1 MPFAIAG
8 QILHVD
14 LTNRKTW
21 TEPVPEEWVRR
32 FIGSRGVNA
41 KILWHAVRPGI
52 DPLGLENP
60 LIFGTGTLSGT
71 FAPTSGRT
79 TVTCKSPTTGLY
91 LKTNVGG
98 HWGAELKFA
107 GLDYLVV
114 HGAAAGPVYLW
125 IEDGKVEIRDARHLW
140 GKDVRETTRLLHEET
155 GDRSVQVAA
164 IGQGGENLV
173 YFAAVMVSVYNAAAR
188 GGAGAV
194 MGSKKL
200 KAVAVRGHGSIRVA
214 DKQEFYRS
222 CHVAIKNS
230 YEDATAKFA
239 HLYGTAGSVPMVNE
253 ARAFPSYNF
262 RRGHIEGA
270 EKIGGPYLA
279 ESKYLKRRL
288 GCNACIFCCHRYCE
302 IDDGPW
308 AGCYTGGPEY
318 ETISALGT
326 GCGNIDLEV
335 VLKANELCNIYG
347 LDTIS
352 TGNLIQWAMEGYE
365 KKIFTEEELGGL
377 TLEWGNGKAI
387 VEMVRMI
394 AYRQGLG
401 NILAE
406 GVKRAAARI
415 GRGSEKWAIQ
425 AKGLEQSRVETRAAF
440 GYALAF
446 AVNPRGPD
454 HLHTETIAEFGVRP
468 GGRRLIKKITGDEK
482 YANPRLIEKRAE
494 IVRWHEDCFAATDS
508 LGLCA
513 FIDTSRFGVDPEQM
527 ADMFSAAIGGR
538 VSEEELM
545 KAGRRILTLEK
556 CFNVREGT
564 TRADDVLPWRLMNEP
579 LESLARGAD
588 VPRALEAKG
597 SENDFVPI
605 NSPAMLN
612 RMLDEY
618 YALHNWDRETSW
630 PYRET
635 LERLDLQEV
644 IPELEQKGKIPRR
657 RQIPE

>member
-8 QILHVD
+8 KILHVD
-14 LTNRKTW
+14 LSRKKIW
-21 TEPVPEEWVRR
+21 TESVPEEWVHK

-41 KILWHAVRPGI
+41 RILWNSLKPGI
-52 DPLGLENP
+52 DPLGPENI
-60 LIFGTGTLSGT
+60 LIFGTGTLTGT

-79 TVTCKSPTTGLY
+79 TITCKSPTTHLY

-98 HWGAELKFA
+98 HWGTELKFA
-107 GLDYLVV
+107 GYDYLIF
-114 HGAAAGPVYLW
+114 HGVAATPVYLW
-125 IEDGKVEIRDARHLW
+125 IDNEQVEIRDARHLW
-140 GKDVRETTRLLHEET
+140 GKDVRETTRLLHEEV
-155 GDRSVQVAA
+155 GDPSAQVAV

-173 YFAAVMVSVYNAAAR
+173 LFAAIMVSVYNAAAR

-200 KAVAVRGHGSIRVA
+200 KAVAVRGHGSVRVA
-214 DKQEFYRS
+214 DSKEFYRS

-230 YEDATAKFA
+230 YEDSTAKFA

-262 RRGHIEGA
+262 RRGYIEGA

-302 IDDGPW
+302 IQEGKY

-318 ETISALGT
+318 ETISALGA
-326 GCGNIDLEV
+326 GCGSIDLEV
-335 VLKANELCNIYG
+335 VTKANELCNIYG

-365 KKIFTEEELGGL
+365 KNIFTKRQLGGL
-377 TLEWGNGKAI
+377 QLEWGNGDAI
-387 VEMVRMI
+387 VEMVRRI
-394 AYRQGLG
+394 AHRQGLG
-401 NILAE
+401 NLLAD
-406 GVKRAAARI
+406 GVKRASEKI

-454 HLHTETIAEFGVRP
+454 HLHSETIAEFGTRP

-513 FIDTSRFGVDPEQM
+513 FINTSRFGVDPQQM
-527 ADMFSAAIGGR
+527 ADMFSAAIGRR
-538 VSEEELM
+538 VTEEELM

-556 CFNVREGT
+556 CFNVREGA

-579 LESLARGAD
+579 LESLARGQD
-588 VPRALEAKG
+588 VVKAMEGKTSPE
-597 SENDFVPI
+597 DFIPI
-605 NSPAMLN
+605 NSPEMLN

-618 YALHNWDRETSW
+618 YELHDWDRKTSW

-635 LERLDLQEV
+635 LEKLDLPEV
-644 IPELEQKGKIPRR
+644 IQELESKGKIPRKPDR
-657 RQIPE
+657 

>member
-1 MPFAIAG
+1 MRFAIAG
-8 QILHVD
+8 KILHVD
-14 LTNRKTW
+14 LSKRKIW
-21 TEPVPEEWVRR
+21 TESVPEEWIHK

-41 KILWHAVRPGI
+41 KILWDSMGSGI
-52 DPLGLENP
+52 DPLGPENT

-79 TVTCKSPTTGLY
+79 TVTCKSPTTHLY

-98 HWGAELKFA
+98 HWGTELKFA
-107 GLDYLVV
+107 GYDYLVV
-114 HGAAAGPVYLW
+114 HGAAITPVYLW
-125 IEDGKVEIRDARHLW
+125 IDDGKVEIRDARHLW
-140 GKDVRETTRLLHEET
+140 GKDVRETTSLLHEEI
-155 GDRSVQVAA
+155 GDPATQVAV

-173 YFAAVMVSVYNAAAR
+173 YFAAIMVSVYNAAAR

-194 MGSKKL
+194 MGSKRL
-200 KAVAVRGHGSIRVA
+200 KAVAVRGHGSVKVA
-214 DKQEFYRS
+214 DGKEFYRS

-253 ARAFPSYNF
+253 ARAFPAYNF
-262 RRGHIEGA
+262 RRGYIEGA

-302 IDDGPW
+302 IKEGKY

-318 ETISALGT
+318 ETISALGA
-326 GCGNIDLEV
+326 GCGSIDLEV
-335 VLKANELCNIYG
+335 VIKANELCNIYG

-352 TGNLIQWAMEGYE
+352 AGNLIQWAMEGYE
-365 KKIFTEEELGGL
+365 KKIFTEQQLEGL
-377 TLEWGNGKAI
+377 RLEWGNGEVI
-387 VEMVRMI
+387 VEMVRRI
-394 AYRQGLG
+394 AHRQGLG
-401 NILAE
+401 NILAD
-406 GVKRAAARI
+406 GVKRAAEKI
-415 GRGSEKWAIQ
+415 GCGSEKWAIQ

-454 HLHTETIAEFGVRP
+454 HLHSETIAEFGTRP

-482 YANPRLIEKRAE
+482 YANPRLIEKRAD

-513 FIDTSRFGVDPEQM
+513 FINTSRFGVDPQQM
-527 ADMFSAAIGGR
+527 ADMFSAAIGKR
-538 VSEEELM
+538 VTEEELM
-545 KAGRRILTLEK
+545 EAGRRILTLEK
-556 CFNVREGT
+556 CFNVREGA

-579 LESLARGAD
+579 LESLARGQD
-588 VPRALEAKG
+588 VMKAVEGKTNPE
-597 SENDFVPI
+597 DFTPI

-618 YALHNWDRETSW
+618 YELHNWDKQTSW

-635 LERLDLQEV
+635 LEKLDLKEV
-644 IPELEQKGKIPRR
+644 IPELESKGKIPRKK
-657 RQIPE
+657 

>member
-8 QILHVD
+8 KILQVD
-14 LTNRKTW
+14 LSKRKIW
-21 TEPVPEEWVRR
+21 TESVPEEWIHKFV
-32 FIGSRGVNA
+32 GSRGVNA
-41 KILWHAVRPGI
+41 KILWDSVGPGI
-52 DPLGLENP
+52 DPLGPENT

-79 TVTCKSPTTGLY
+79 TITCKSPTTHLY

-98 HWGAELKFA
+98 HWGTELKYA
-107 GLDYLVV
+107 GYDYLVV
-114 HGAAAGPVYLW
+114 RGAAKTPVYLW
-125 IEDGKVEIRDARHLW
+125 IDDGKVEIRDARHLW
-140 GKDVRETTRLLHEET
+140 GKDVRETTSLLHEEI
-155 GDRSVQVAA
+155 GDSSTQVAV

-173 YFAAVMVSVYNAAAR
+173 YFAAIMVSVYNAAAR

-200 KAVAVRGHGSIRVA
+200 KAVAVRGHGSVKVA
-214 DKQEFYRS
+214 DAKEFYRS

-253 ARAFPSYNF
+253 ARAFPAYNF
-262 RRGHIEGA
+262 RRGYIEGA

-288 GCNACIFCCHRYCE
+288 GCNACVFCCHRYCE
-302 IDDGPW
+302 IQEGKY

-318 ETISALGT
+318 ETISALGA
-326 GCGNIDLEV
+326 GCGSIDLEV
-335 VLKANELCNIYG
+335 VIKANELCNIYG

-352 TGNLIQWAMEGYE
+352 AGNLIQWAMEGYE
-365 KKIFTEEELGGL
+365 KNIFTEQQLEGL
-377 TLEWGNGKAI
+377 RLEWGNGEAI
-387 VEMVRMI
+387 LEMVRKI
-394 AYRQGLG
+394 AHRQGLG
-401 NILAE
+401 NILAD
-406 GVKRAAARI
+406 GVKRAAEKI

-454 HLHTETIAEFGVRP
+454 HLHSETIAEFGTRP

-482 YANPRLIEKRAE
+482 YANPRLLEKRAD

-513 FIDTSRFGVDPEQM
+513 FINTSRFGVDPQQM
-527 ADMFSAAIGGR
+527 ADMFSAAIGKR
-538 VSEEELM
+538 VTEEELM
-545 KAGRRILTLEK
+545 QAGRRILTLEK
-556 CFNVREGT
+556 CFNVREGA

-579 LESLARGAD
+579 LESLARGQD
-588 VPRALEAKG
+588 VMKAAEGKATPE
-597 SENDFVPI
+597 DFTPI

-618 YALHNWDRETSW
+618 YELHEWDKQTSW
-630 PYRET
+630 PYRTT
-635 LERLDLQEV
+635 LEKLDLKEV
-644 IPELEQKGKIPRR
+644 VLELESKGKIP
-657 RQIPE
+657 PPK

>member
-8 QILHVD
+8 KILQVD
-14 LTNRKTW
+14 LSKRKIW
-21 TEPVPEEWVRR
+21 TEAVPEEWIHKFV
-32 FIGSRGVNA
+32 GSRGVNA
-41 KILWHAVRPGI
+41 KILWDSGGPGI
-52 DPLGLENP
+52 DPLGPENT

-79 TVTCKSPTTGLY
+79 TITCKSPTTHLY

-98 HWGAELKFA
+98 HWGTELKYA
-107 GLDYLVV
+107 GYDYLVV
-114 HGAAAGPVYLW
+114 RGAAKTPVYLW
-125 IEDGKVEIRDARHLW
+125 IDDGKVEIRDARHLW
-140 GKDVRETTRLLHEET
+140 GKDVRETTSLLHEEL
-155 GDRSVQVAA
+155 GDSSTQVAV

-173 YFAAVMVSVYNAAAR
+173 YFAAIMVSVYNAAAR

-200 KAVAVRGHGSIRVA
+200 KAVAVRGHGSVKVA
-214 DKQEFYRS
+214 DAKEFYRS

-253 ARAFPSYNF
+253 ARAFPAYNF
-262 RRGHIEGA
+262 RRGYIEGA

-288 GCNACIFCCHRYCE
+288 GCNACVFCCHRYCE
-302 IDDGPW
+302 IQEGKY

-318 ETISALGT
+318 ETISALGA
-326 GCGNIDLEV
+326 GCGSIDLEV
-335 VLKANELCNIYG
+335 VIKANELCNIYG

-352 TGNLIQWAMEGYE
+352 AGNLIQWAMEGYE
-365 KKIFTEEELGGL
+365 KNIFTEQQLGGL
-377 TLEWGNGKAI
+377 RLEWGNGEAI
-387 VEMVRMI
+387 LEMVRKI
-394 AYRQGLG
+394 AHRQGLG
-401 NILAE
+401 NILAD
-406 GVKRAAARI
+406 GVKRAAEKI

-454 HLHTETIAEFGVRP
+454 HLHSETIAEFGTRP

-482 YANPRLIEKRAE
+482 YANPRLIEKRAD

-513 FIDTSRFGVDPEQM
+513 FINTSRFGVDPQQM
-527 ADMFSAAIGGR
+527 ADMFSAAIGKR
-538 VSEEELM
+538 VTEEELM

-556 CFNVREGT
+556 CFNVREGA

-579 LESLARGAD
+579 LESLARGQD
-588 VPRALEAKG
+588 VMKAMEGKATPE
-597 SENDFVPI
+597 DFTPI

-618 YALHNWDRETSW
+618 YELHEWDKQTSR
-630 PYRET
+630 PYRDT
-635 LERLDLQEV
+635 LEKLDLKEV
-644 IPELEQKGKIPRR
+644 ILELESKGKIP
-657 RQIPE
+657 PKK

>member
-1 MPFAIAG
+1 MRLAIAG
-8 QILHVD
+8 KILHVD
-14 LTNRKTW
+14 LSKRKTW
-21 TEPVPEEWVRR
+21 TEPVPEEWIHK

-41 KILWHAVRPGI
+41 KVLWDAMEPGT
-52 DPLGLENP
+52 DPLGPANT
-60 LIFGTGTLSGT
+60 LIFGTGTLGGT

-79 TVTCKSPTTGLY
+79 TITCKSPATHFY

-98 HWGAELKFA
+98 HWGTELKFA
-107 GLDYLVV
+107 GYDYLVV
-114 HGAAAGPVYLW
+114 HGAATTPVYLW
-125 IEDGKVEIRDARHLW
+125 IDDQRVEIREARHLW
-140 GKDVRETTRLLHEET
+140 GKDVRETTRLLHEEV
-155 GDRSVQVAA
+155 GDSSIQVAV

-173 YFAAVMVSVYNAAAR
+173 YFAAVMVSFYNAAAR

-200 KAVAVRGHGSIRVA
+200 KAVAVRGHGGVKAA
-214 DKQEFYRS
+214 DPKEFYRS
-222 CHVAIKNS
+222 CQVAIKNS

-262 RRGHIEGA
+262 RRGYIEGA

-288 GCNACIFCCHRYCE
+288 GCNACVFCCHRYCE
-302 IDDGPW
+302 IQEGKY
-308 AGCYTGGPEY
+308 AGCFTGGPEY
-318 ETISALGT
+318 ETISALGA
-326 GCGNIDLEV
+326 GCGSIDLEV
-335 VLKANELCNIYG
+335 VIKANELCNLYG

-352 TGNLIQWAMEGYE
+352 AGNLIQWAMEGYE
-365 KKIFTEEELGGL
+365 KKIFTPQQLEGL
-377 TLEWGNGKAI
+377 HLEWGNGEAI
-387 VEMVRMI
+387 VEMVKSI
-394 AYRQGLG
+394 AHRQGLG
-401 NILAE
+401 NILAD
-406 GVKRAAARI
+406 GVKRAAEKI

-454 HLHTETIAEFGVRP
+454 HLHSETIAEFGTRP

-513 FIDTSRFGVDPEQM
+513 FINTSRFGVDPQQM
-527 ADMFSAAIGGR
+527 ADMFSAAIGKR
-538 VSEEELM
+538 VTEEELM
-545 KAGRRILTLEK
+545 RAGRRILTLEK
-556 CFNVREGT
+556 CFNVREGA
-564 TRADDVLPWRLMNEP
+564 TRADDALPWRLMNEP
-579 LESLARGAD
+579 LESLARGQD
-588 VPRALEAKG
+588 VMKAMEEKPIE
-597 SENDFVPI
+597 DFRPI

-612 RMLDEY
+612 HMLDEY
-618 YALHNWDRETSW
+618 YDLHNWDKKTSW

-635 LERLDLQEV
+635 LEQLDLKEV
-644 IPELEQKGKIPRR
+644 IEELESRGRIPPQK
-657 RQIPE
+657 

>member
-1 MPFAIAG
+1 MRLAIAG
-8 QILHVD
+8 KILHVD
-14 LTNRKTW
+14 LSEEKIW
-21 TEPVPEEWVRR
+21 TEPVPEEWIRK
-32 FIGSRGVNA
+32 FIGSRGINA
-41 KILWHAVRPGI
+41 KILWDTMKPGI
-52 DPLGLENP
+52 DPLSPENT

-79 TVTCKSPTTGLY
+79 TVTCKSPTTHLY

-98 HWGAELKFA
+98 HWGTELKFA
-107 GLDYLVV
+107 GYDYLVV
-114 HGAAAGPVYLW
+114 HGAAKEPVYLW
-125 IEDGKVEIRDARHLW
+125 IEDGQVEIRDARHLW
-140 GKDVRETTRLLHEET
+140 GKDVRETTNLLHKEV
-155 GDRSVQVAA
+155 GDPATQVAV

-173 YFAAVMVSVYNAAAR
+173 FFAAIMVSVYNAAAR

-200 KAVAVRGHGSIRVA
+200 KAVAVRGHGSVKVSDA
-214 DKQEFYRS
+214 KEFYRS

-253 ARAFPSYNF
+253 ARAFPAYNF
-262 RRGHIEGA
+262 RRGYIEGA

-302 IDDGPW
+302 IQEGKY

-318 ETISALGT
+318 ETISALGA
-326 GCGNIDLEV
+326 GCGSIDLEV
-335 VLKANELCNIYG
+335 VIKANELCNIYG

-352 TGNLIQWAMEGYE
+352 AGNLIQWAMEGYE
-365 KKIFTEEELGGL
+365 KKIFTEEQLEGL
-377 TLEWGNGKAI
+377 RLEWGNGDAI
-387 VEMVRMI
+387 VEMVRRI
-394 AYRQGLG
+394 AHRQGLG
-401 NILAE
+401 NILAD
-406 GVKRAAARI
+406 GVKRAAQKI
-415 GRGSEKWAIQ
+415 GRGSEQWAIQ

-454 HLHTETIAEFGVRP
+454 HLHSETIAEFGTRP

-482 YANPRLIEKRAE
+482 YANPRLIEKRAD

-513 FIDTSRFGVDPEQM
+513 FINTSRFGVDPQQM
-527 ADMFSAAIGGR
+527 ADMLSAAIGKR
-538 VSEEELM
+538 VTEEELM
-545 KAGRRILTLEK
+545 QAGRRILTLEK
-556 CFNVREGT
+556 CFNVREGA

-579 LESLARGAD
+579 LESLARGQD
-588 VPRALEAKG
+588 VMKAVEGKTDA
-597 SENDFVPI
+597 EDFIPI

-612 RMLDEY
+612 HMLDEY
-618 YALHNWDRETSW
+618 YALHDWDKQTSW
-630 PYRET
+630 PYRDT
-635 LERLDLQEV
+635 LEKLDLKEV
-644 IPELEQKGKIPRR
+644 IPELESKGKIPRKK
-657 RQIPE
+657 

>member
-1 MPFAIAG
+1 MRFAIAG
-8 QILHVD
+8 KILHVD
-14 LTNRKTW
+14 LSQEKIW
-21 TEPVPEEWVRR
+21 TEPVPEEWIRKFV
-32 FIGSRGVNA
+32 GSRGINA
-41 KILWHAVRPGI
+41 KILWDTLKPGI
-52 DPLGLENP
+52 DPLSPENT

-79 TVTCKSPTTGLY
+79 TVTCKSPTTHLY

-98 HWGAELKFA
+98 HWGTELKFA
-107 GLDYLVV
+107 GYDYLVV
-114 HGAAAGPVYLW
+114 QGAAKDPVYLW
-125 IEDGKVEIRDARHLW
+125 IDNGKVEIRDARHLW
-140 GKDVRETTRLLHEET
+140 GKDVRETTNLLHEEV
-155 GDRSVQVAA
+155 GDSATQVAA

-173 YFAAVMVSVYNAAAR
+173 FFAAVMVSVYNAAAR

-200 KAVAVRGHGSIRVA
+200 KAVAVRGHGSIKVA
-214 DKQEFYRS
+214 DSKEFYRS

-253 ARAFPSYNF
+253 ARAFPAYNF
-262 RRGHIEGA
+262 RRGYIEGA

-302 IDDGPW
+302 IKEGKY

-318 ETISALGT
+318 ETISALGS
-326 GCGNIDLEV
+326 GCGSIDLEV
-335 VLKANELCNIYG
+335 VIKANELCNIYG

-352 TGNLIQWAMEGYE
+352 AGNLVQWAMEGYE
-365 KKIFTEEELGGL
+365 KKIFTEQQLEGL
-377 TLEWGNGKAI
+377 RLEWGNGEAI
-387 VEMVRMI
+387 VELVHRI
-394 AYRQGLG
+394 AHRQGLG
-401 NILAE
+401 NILAD
-406 GVKRAAARI
+406 GVKRAAEKI

-454 HLHTETIAEFGVRP
+454 HLHSETIAEFGTRP

-482 YANPRLIEKRAE
+482 YANPRLMDKRAD

-513 FIDTSRFGVDPEQM
+513 FINTSRFGVDPQQM
-527 ADMFSAAIGGR
+527 ADMFSAAIGKR

-545 KAGRRILTLEK
+545 QAGRRILTLEK
-556 CFNVREGT
+556 CFNVREGA

-579 LESLARGAD
+579 LESLARGQD
-588 VPRALEAKG
+588 VQKAVEETAG
-597 SENDFVPI
+597 AGDFVPI
-605 NSPAMLN
+605 NSAAMLN

-618 YALHNWDRETSW
+618 YALHDWDRQTSW
-630 PYRET
+630 PYRDT
-635 LERLDLQEV
+635 LEKLDLKEV
-644 IPELEQKGKIPRR
+644 IPELEAKGKIPRR
-657 RQIPE
+657 K

>member
-1 MPFAIAG
+1 MRFAIAG
-8 QILHVD
+8 KILHVD
-14 LTNRKTW
+14 LSQEKIW
-21 TEPVPEEWVRR
+21 TESIPAEWIHK
-32 FIGSRGVNA
+32 FIGSRGINA
-41 KILWHAVRPGI
+41 KILWETMKPGI
-52 DPLGLENP
+52 DPLSPENT

-71 FAPTSGRT
+71 FAPTSGRA
-79 TVTCKSPTTGLY
+79 TVTCKSPTTHLY

-98 HWGAELKFA
+98 HWGTELKFA
-107 GLDYLVV
+107 GYDYLVL
-114 HGAAAGPVYLW
+114 HGAAKTPVYLW
-125 IEDGKVEIRDARHLW
+125 IDNGRVEIRDACHLW
-140 GKDVRETTRLLHEET
+140 GKDVRETTSLLHEEI
-155 GDRSVQVAA
+155 GDPAVQVAG

-173 YFAAVMVSVYNAAAR
+173 FFAAVMVSVYNAAAR

-200 KAVAVRGHGSIRVA
+200 KAVAVRGHGSIKVA
-214 DKQEFYRS
+214 DSKEFYRS

-253 ARAFPSYNF
+253 ARAFPAYNF
-262 RRGHIEGA
+262 QRGYIEGA

-302 IDDGPW
+302 IKEGKY

-318 ETISALGT
+318 ETISALGA
-326 GCGNIDLEV
+326 GCGSIDLEV
-335 VLKANELCNIYG
+335 VIKANELCNIYG

-352 TGNLIQWAMEGYE
+352 AGNLIQWAMEGYE
-365 KKIFTEEELGGL
+365 KNIFSEQQLEGL
-377 TLEWGNGKAI
+377 RLDWGNGEAI
-387 VEMVRMI
+387 VELVRRI
-394 AYRQGLG
+394 AHRQGLG
-401 NILAE
+401 NILAD
-406 GVKRAAARI
+406 GVKRAAEKI

-454 HLHTETIAEFGVRP
+454 HLHSETIAEFGTRP

-482 YANPRLIEKRAE
+482 YANPRLMEKRAD

-513 FIDTSRFGVDPEQM
+513 FINTSRFGVDPHQM
-527 ADMFSAAIGGR
+527 ADMFSAAIGKR
-538 VSEEELM
+538 VTEEELM
-545 KAGRRILTLEK
+545 LAGRRILTLEK
-556 CFNVREGT
+556 CFNVREGA

-579 LESLARGAD
+579 LESLARGQD
-588 VPRALEAKG
+588 VMKAVEAKADKG
-597 SENDFVPI
+597 DFIPI

-612 RMLDEY
+612 EMLDEY
-618 YALHNWDRETSW
+618 YALHDWDRQTSW
-630 PYRET
+630 PFRDT
-635 LERLDLQEV
+635 LEKLDLKEV
-644 IPELEQKGKIPRR
+644 IPELESKGKIPRKK
-657 RQIPE
+657 

>member
-1 MPFAIAG
+1 
-8 QILHVD
+8 
-14 LTNRKTW
+14 
-21 TEPVPEEWVRR
+21 
-32 FIGSRGVNA
+32 
-41 KILWHAVRPGI
+41 
-52 DPLGLENP
+52 
-60 LIFGTGTLSGT
+60 
-71 FAPTSGRT
+71 
-79 TVTCKSPTTGLY
+79 
-91 LKTNVGG
+91 
-98 HWGAELKFA
+98 LKFA
-107 GLDYLVV
+107 GYDCLIV
-114 HGAAAGPVYLW
+114 HGRAATPVYLW
-125 IEDGKVEIRDARHLW
+125 INDGQVEIRDARHLW
-140 GKDVRETTRLLHEET
+140 GKDVRETTRLLHEEV
-155 GDRSVQVAA
+155 GDPLAQVAV

-173 YFAAVMVSVYNAAAR
+173 LFAAIMVSFYNAAAR

-200 KAVAVRGHGSIRVA
+200 KAVVVRGHGSVRVA
-214 DKQEFYRS
+214 DSKEFYRS
-222 CHVAIKNS
+222 CQVAIKNS

-262 RRGHIEGA
+262 RRGYIEGA

-302 IDDGPW
+302 IQEGKY

-318 ETISALGT
+318 ETMSALGA
-326 GCGNIDLEV
+326 GCGSIDLEV
-335 VLKANELCNIYG
+335 VTKANELCNIYG

-352 TGNLIQWAMEGYE
+352 TGNLIQWAMECYE
-365 KKIFTEEELGGL
+365 KNIFSKRQLGGL
-377 TLEWGNGKAI
+377 RLEWGNGEAI
-387 VEMVRMI
+387 VEMVRRI
-394 AYRQGLG
+394 AHRQGLG
-401 NILAE
+401 NLLAE
-406 GVKRAAARI
+406 GVKRASEKI

-454 HLHTETIAEFGVRP
+454 HLHSETIAEFGTRP

-513 FIDTSRFGVDPEQM
+513 FINTSRFGVDPQQM
-527 ADMFSAAIGGR
+527 ADMFSAAIGRR
-538 VSEEELM
+538 VTEEELM

-556 CFNVREGT
+556 CFNVREGA
-564 TRADDVLPWRLMNEP
+564 TRADDALPWRLMNEP
-579 LESLARGAD
+579 LESLARGQD
-588 VPRALEAKG
+588 VVKAMEGKPSPE
-597 SENDFVPI
+597 DFTPI
-605 NSPAMLN
+605 NSPEMLN

-618 YALHNWDRETSW
+618 YELHDWDKKTSW

-635 LERLDLQEV
+635 IEKLDLPEV
-644 IPELEQKGKIPRR
+644 IQELEPKGKISRKPDRY
-657 RQIPE
+657 